1 MTERC
6 TAWQASS
13 NNFSCTEK
21 WKQGFTHRGR
31 GVNTPRTAPLI
42 WFFHYCIMSTIEESS
57 VCMCVCVEINAMSQ
71 YPCNISETSHNCQIY
86 YSGISHVRV
95 CVCGGE
101 KNAMSQ
107 CLCITVTSLK
117 LLTIVRYIILTSVM
131 SVCVCVWKSMPWSS
145 IRVTSLKLLT
155 TVRYIFC
162 HLSCPCLCEREMP
175 WASMRV
181 TLLKLLTIVRHVL
194 SSVMSAC
201 VCVWKRKPWASI
213 RETSLKF
220 LIIVRYII
228 LSFVMS
234 VCVCVCVKE
243 NAMSQYP
250 CSISETS
257 HNCQT
262 YHSVICHVRVCVRV
276 CEKNAMS

>member
-13 NNFSCTEK
+13 NNLSCTEK
-21 WKQGFTHRGR
+21 WKQGFTHRGTWCEYTK
-31 GVNTPRTAPLI
+31 N
-42 WFFHYCIMSTIEESS
+42 STIDIIFPLLYYEYHWWKLC
-57 VCMCVCVEINAMSQ
+57 VYVCVEMNAMSQ
-71 YPCNISETSHNCQIY
+71 YPCHISETSHNCQIY

-117 LLTIVRYIILTSVM
+117 LLTIVRYIILSSVM
-131 SVCVCVWKSMPWSS
+131 SVCVCVKKHAMIQYPCNISE
-145 IRVTSLKLLT
+145 TSHNCQI
-155 TVRYIFC
+155 YIFC

-175 WASMRV
+175 WANMRV

-201 VCVWKRKPWASI
+201 VCVKKK
-213 RETSLKF
+213 T
-220 LIIVRYII
+220 
-228 LSFVMS
+228 
-234 VCVCVCVKE
+234 
-243 NAMSQYP
+243 MSQYP
-250 CSISETS
+250 WNISEIS
-257 HNCQT
+257 HNCQI
-262 YHSVICHVRVCVRV
+262 YHSVICHVRVCV
-276 CEKNAMS
+276 CERECHEPVSV